1 MQRESLR
8 AFPFSYS
15 GNFHFC
21 AGFWEDISYNSI
33 DSVKNEG
40 GFAMANFCKK
50 CGAPLNPTSKF
61 CTKCGAQIADTQPQQ
76 VPVQPQRPIQQPIQ
90 QPYQQQYQPPY
101 QAPAKSQSDNPM
113 IIGLLVLVVVLL
125 GGLVG
130 YYLYSNTANDS
141 QATYSKIEKQAP
153 ENSSGAEKEKPAA
166 APAGANL
173 DELVREKDSIDTA
186 IGELANRI
194 NSHLS
199 NHSSFRGYDG
209 LKNDAKAIID
219 RANSAKDRLNGMNA
233 ADNAKKEALM
243 NLFSL
248 EIDRAHGLYK
258 GIVDNQ
264 NGGDYSLGFQQG
276 TKASY
281 AFDAANS
288 TFNATYK

>member
-1 MQRESLR
+1 
-8 AFPFSYS
+8 
-15 GNFHFC
+15 
-21 AGFWEDISYNSI
+21 
-33 DSVKNEG
+33 
-40 GFAMANFCKK
+40 MANFCKK

-61 CTKCGAQIADTQPQQ
+61 CTKCGAQIVDTQPQQ
-76 VPVQPQRPIQQPIQ
+76 ALVQPQRPVQQPVQQSMPQ
-90 QPYQQQYQPPY
+90 QPYQHPYQQPY

-113 IIGLLVLVVVLL
+113 IIGVLVLVILIL
-125 GGLVG
+125 GVGVG
-130 YYLYSNTANDS
+130 YYMYTNAGDNGQAN
-141 QATYSKIEKQAP
+141 YSKIEKQAP
-153 ENSSGAEKEKPAA
+153 GSSGGTEKEQP

-199 NHSSFRGYDG
+199 SHSSFRGYDG

-248 EIDRAHGLYK
+248 EIDRAQGLYK

-281 AFDAANS
+281 SFDAANS
-288 TFNATYK
+288 SFNANYK

>member
-1 MQRESLR
+1 
-8 AFPFSYS
+8 
-15 GNFHFC
+15 
-21 AGFWEDISYNSI
+21 
-33 DSVKNEG
+33 
-40 GFAMANFCKK
+40 MANFCKK

-61 CTKCGAQIADTQPQQ
+61 CTKCGAQIVDSQPQQ
-76 VPVQPQRPIQQPIQ
+76 APVQPQRPIQQPMPQ
-90 QPYQQQYQPPY
+90 QPYQQQYQSPYQSPY
-101 QAPAKSQSDNPM
+101 QAPAKSQDNNPL
-113 IIGLLVLVVVLL
+113 IIGLLVLVVLLL
-125 GGLVG
+125 GAGVG
-130 YYLYSNTANDS
+130 YYMYTNAADNGQAN
-141 QATYSKIEKQAP
+141 YSKIEKQAP
-153 ENSSGAEKEKPAA
+153 GSSGSAEKDQP

-173 DELVREKDSIDTA
+173 DDLVREKDSIDTA

-219 RANSAKDRLNGMNA
+219 RANNAKDRLNGMNA

-248 EIDRAHGLYK
+248 EIDRAQGLYK

-281 AFDAANS
+281 SFDAANS
-288 TFNATYK
+288 SFNTNYK